1 MLSKRCLRLSDRSL
15 LGFSRCL
22 TTSSSWASSLLSK
35 KWQSLGQWSSP
46 TVIMSPLKLDLSSA
60 DFLQCV
66 KNPPVQYPLLSP
78 THRLRQSLNRPCLTP
93 SWMSR
98 AMSFGFSDSMKIGM
112 GAYFGQPPGGFFLFS
127 DFLIASRQS
136 PSILRVS
143 GLGPRFA
150 EGLIAFLAF
159 LISSS
164 KEHIKGCRCK
174 IVRSLEKSRG
184 PEGRR
189 SALLVP

>member
-1 MLSKRCLRLSDRSL
+1 
-15 LGFSRCL
+15 
-22 TTSSSWASSLLSK
+22 
-35 KWQSLGQWSSP
+35 
-46 TVIMSPLKLDLSSA
+46 
-60 DFLQCV
+60 
-66 KNPPVQYPLLSP
+66 
-78 THRLRQSLNRPCLTP
+78 
-93 SWMSR
+93 
-98 AMSFGFSDSMKIGM
+98 
-112 GAYFGQPPGGFFLFS
+112 
-127 DFLIASRQS
+127 
-136 PSILRVS
+136 VS